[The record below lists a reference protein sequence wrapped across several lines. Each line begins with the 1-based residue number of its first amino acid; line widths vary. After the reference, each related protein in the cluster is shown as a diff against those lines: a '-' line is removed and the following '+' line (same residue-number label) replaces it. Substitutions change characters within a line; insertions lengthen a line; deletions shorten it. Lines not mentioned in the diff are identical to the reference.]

1 MSGPRRFAT
10 LALGAMLLLGG
21 CDAIVP
27 PDPATGTSVP
37 TIRPQPTPS
46 GASPSPVAAAPELPV
61 QPCCREL
68 PLPAGP
74 YALPGWLGLDLR
86 LEAGDGWGLINDSK
100 AEFLAFGR
108 GDNGAGTMDRLV
120 ALLGTP
126 EGTTDDEVVEHL
138 ESMQTVA
145 YDGPT
150 GITAV
155 AGYEADEMIGTAMPN
170 PGEAGDP
177 EANIAPGVVDL
188 DPLEAFVA
196 PGFRL
201 TTATAGARVRIQVI
215 EVGEDVLIAY
225 AEAPPADADAFFAD
239 VDDLLA
245 TLEPTT

>member
-1 MSGPRRFAT
+1 MSGSRGFAT
-10 LALGAMLLLGG
+10 MALGATMLLAG
-21 CDAIVP
+21 CDAMLPV
-27 PDPATGTSVP
+27 DPATGTSGP
-37 TIRPQPTPS
+37 TVRSLPS
-46 GASPSPVAAAPELPV
+46 ASAASPSPVAAAPQLPA

-100 AEFLAFGR
+100 AKYLAFGR
-108 GDNGAGTMDRLV
+108 GDNGTGTMDRLV

-150 GITAV
+150 EITAV
-155 AGYEADEMIGTAMPN
+155 AGYEADEMIGTALPD
-170 PGEAGDP
+170 PDQAGDP

-188 DPLEAFVA
+188 DALEAFVS

-201 TTATAGARVRIQVI
+201 TTATAEARVRIHVI

-225 AEAPPADADAFFAD
+225 AEAPPADADAFFGD
-239 VDDLLA
+239 VDDLLE